1 MLRLSQTMS
10 NASLKQVAFTHGLP
24 KIGLILGTGWN
35 KVIDEVKIV
44 KSWPYQDLFSVKS
57 TVPGHEGRLIYGIL
71 AGKPVLILAGR
82 FHIYE
87 GHSAQIA
94 TEPIRL
100 LKKLGVE
107 TLITTAAV
115 GGLNPKYKVGDFV
128 VLSDLLTLLVPT
140 PLVGA
145 NFQDMSQAFD
155 IKLIGL
161 AKKTIA
167 SQKLPLQSGVYF
179 YYHGPNFETPADK
192 RALRLLG
199 GDVVGMS
206 TAPETIMANHLGIK
220 VLGLAF
226 VTNLA
231 FVKHSHLDVLAAS
244 QKAAPQMSRLLTELV
259 KQI

>member
-1 MLRLSQTMS
+1 MS
-10 NASLKQVAFTHGLP
+10 INLP
-24 KIGLILGTGWN
+24 QKAKVGLILGTGWN
-35 KVIDEVKIV
+35 KVIDQVKVI
-44 KSWPYQDLFSVKS
+44 KAWPYQKLFKVKS
-57 TVPGHEGRLIYGIL
+57 TVPGHSGQLIYGEL
-71 AGKPVLILAGR
+71 SGKKVLILSGR

-87 GHSAQIA
+87 GHTPLVA

-128 VLSDLLTLLVPT
+128 VLSDLLTLLVQS
-140 PLVGA
+140 PLVGPK
-145 NFQDMSQAFD
+145 FQDMSQCFD
-155 IKLIGL
+155 HKLVKIAKDTIKKL
-161 AKKTIA
+161 
-167 SQKLPLQSGVYF
+167 SLPLQSGVYF

-192 RALRLLG
+192 RALRILG

-206 TAPETIMANHLGIK
+206 TAPETIMANNLGIK

-244 QKAAPQMSRLLTELV
+244 KKAAPQMSLLLKEIV
-259 KQI
+259 KRN

>member
-1 MLRLSQTMS
+1 MS
-10 NASLKQVAFTHGLP
+10 KVIRERA
-24 KIGLILGTGWN
+24 KIGLILGSGWN
-35 KVIDEVKIV
+35 KVIDEVKII
-44 KSWPYQDLFSVKS
+44 KSWPYQKLFKVKS
-57 TVPGHEGRLIYGIL
+57 TVPGHEGKLIYGKL
-71 AGKPVLILAGR
+71 SGKPVLILAGR

-87 GHSAQIA
+87 GHSAQTA

-155 IKLIGL
+155 VKLIGL

-179 YYHGPNFETPADK
+179 YYHGPNFETPSDK

-220 VLGLAF
+220 VLGLVF

-231 FVKHSHLDVLAAS
+231 FVKHNHLDVLAAAT
-244 QKAAPQMSRLLTELV
+244 KASPQMSRLLTKLV
-259 KQI
+259 DQI

>member
-1 MLRLSQTMS
+1 MS

-35 KVIDEVKIV
+35 KVIDEVNIV
-44 KSWPYQDLFSVKS
+44 KSWPYQKLFKVKS

-71 AGKPVLILAGR
+71 SGKPVLILAGR
-82 FHIYE
+82 FHVYE
-87 GHSAQIA
+87 GHSAAVA
-94 TEPIRL
+94 TEPVRL

-128 VLSDLLTLLVPT
+128 VLSDLLTLLVQS
-140 PLVGA
+140 PLVGPQ
-145 NFQDMSQAFD
+145 FQDLSQCFD
-155 IKLIGL
+155 
-161 AKKTIA
+161 
-167 SQKLPLQSGVYF
+167 QKLMKLAQNTIKKQSLPFQSGVYF

-206 TAPETIMANHLGIK
+206 TAPETIMANHLKIK
-220 VLGLAF
+220 VLGLTF

-244 QKAAPQMSRLLTELV
+244 LKGASQMSRLLTEIV
-259 KQI
+259 SKI

>member
-1 MLRLSQTMS
+1 MLELSQTMS
-10 NASLKQVAFTHGLP
+10 NVIRERA

-35 KVIDEVKIV
+35 KVIDEVKVI
-44 KSWPYQDLFSVKS
+44 KTWSYQKLFKVKS
-57 TVPGHEGRLIYGIL
+57 TVPGHEGKLIYGVL

-100 LKKLGVE
+100 LKKLGVK

-128 VLSDLLTLLVPT
+128 VLSDLLTLLLPS
-140 PLVGA
+140 PLVGPK
-145 NFQDMSQAFD
+145 FQDMSAAFD
-155 IKLIGL
+155 PNLAAL
-161 AKKTIA
+161 AKKTI
-167 SQKLPLQSGVYF
+167 SQLKLPQQSGVYF
-179 YYHGPNFETPADK
+179 YYPGPNFETPADK

-220 VLGLAF
+220 VLGLTF

-231 FVKHSHLDVLAAS
+231 FVKHNHLDVLAAAT
-244 QKAAPQMSRLLTELV
+244 KASPQMSRLLTAIV
-259 KQI
+259 KNL

>member
-10 NASLKQVAFTHGLP
+10 ISIPKKA
-24 KIGLILGTGWN
+24 KIGLILGSGWN
-35 KVIDEVKIV
+35 KVIDEVKII
-44 KSWPYQDLFSVKS
+44 KSCPYQKLFKVKS
-57 TVPGHEGRLIYGIL
+57 TVPGHEGKLIYGYL
-71 AGKPVLILAGR
+71 AGKKVLILAGR

-87 GHSAQIA
+87 GHSAAIA
-94 TEPIRL
+94 TKPILL

-128 VLSDLLTLLVPT
+128 VLTDLLTLLVPT
-140 PLVGA
+140 PLTGA

-155 IKLIGL
+155 SKLINL
-161 AKKTIA
+161 SEKVIKT
-167 SQKLPLQSGVYF
+167 QKLPLQKGVYV
-179 YYHGPNFETPADK
+179 YYHGPQFETPSDK

-206 TAPETIMANHLGIK
+206 TAPETIMANHLGMK

-231 FVKHSHLDVLAAS
+231 FVKHNHLDVLAAANRASAKMS
-244 QKAAPQMSRLLTELV
+244 QLLTAIVNGL
-259 KQI
+259 